1 MNDEHTKEGVH
12 PGHNQPG
19 WSSVDV
25 PDFRAKIKVVKVADN
40 GDMTIAVSPAG

>member
-1 MNDEHTKEGVH
+1 MNDEHTVEGVH

-19 WSSVDV
+19 WSSVNV
-25 PDFRAKIKVVKVADN
+25 PDFGVKIKVVKVADN